1 MNQFWRDIWTGAQY
15 SAILADAIPEQK
27 ALNTATILTCDYVC
41 IAEEVSTLFR
51 GTSLTTTLMDQYMK
65 MVAIPF
71 VQRTIGDVV
80 AKILDCR
87 QSCEVCSSISDLLV
101 QLLNNYPPN
110 SSGISPD
117 IEPTRTLA
125 ESAR

>member
-1 MNQFWRDIWTGAQY
+1 
-15 SAILADAIPEQK
+15 
-27 ALNTATILTCDYVC
+27 
-41 IAEEVSTLFR
+41 
-51 GTSLTTTLMDQYMK
+51 MK

-71 VQRTIGDVV
+71 LQRTIGDVV

-110 SSGISPD
+110 SSGISSD
-117 IEPTRTLA
+117 IEPTRKFA